1 MQAIA
6 GGPAVASRADEILAL
21 GPHGTST
28 LDLGGGLRA
37 VVEYGRLRFDH
48 GPPAASGP
56 GAPARAGVRR
66 VRRRPRRGASSL
78 ADGALDAAALASELE
93 VRAWRPGD
101 RVRTRTLQDLFTD
114 RKIPRERR
122 GQLPVV
128 VSAGEIAWV
137 PGVATGERFAA
148 GPATRRRVRLTWD
161 A

>member
-1 MQAIA
+1 M
-6 GGPAVASRADEILAL
+6 
-21 GPHGTST
+21 
-28 LDLGGGLRA
+28 
-37 VVEYGRLRFDH
+37 
-48 GPPAASGP
+48 
-56 GAPARAGVRR
+56 
-66 VRRRPRRGASSL
+66 
-78 ADGALDAAALASELE
+78 
-93 VRAWRPGD
+93 RAWRPGD

-148 GPATRRRVRLTWD
+148 GPATRRRVRLIWD